1 MKKIYK
7 IATLCLAILASS
19 ASFAQ
24 YDAGDTTVINTIKTT
39 NFSVGTTLNWSDSD
53 PGNWMGVVWDTTVTP
68 YRIIELELS
77 GSSTNGGNTNNGQ
90 NTTLG
95 PINYSYSSQTFNVT
109 GVTPDITGTL
119 DVSGLSELNKLFLN
133 QNPNL
138 TGLNITGLTKLEYLY
153 FGQSGLLTLDASG
166 VTSLIQVKGPVNNN
180 LKSADFTGCSGLK
193 HTKLSWGMDS
203 LVSVNYTGCTSL
215 EHLTQKN
222 APLVSSLDISAT
234 TSLLKIAVPSRL
246 GKGGGG
252 LTSLPTGLSANTNLR
267 ALGLAQQSFSGTID
281 LSPFDSLFRFSVRK
295 NYFTKII
302 GTEGLTLLNRHN
314 GDDNNLTL
322 TDAAQLH
329 NDTSASG
336 TVDYDPQ
343 GLSYGQNTV
352 LLPDSLDMSAEDSID
367 INGTMASTT
376 FTLYNEAGVMQ
387 SSNSTGVFTFDTA
400 TTGCYYVVLVNS
412 GVTVTTDTICVVAT
426 AAFANVTLDNVD
438 FGSVELGSTSTRTL
452 TVSNSGNATLNV
464 SNITLP
470 TGYTSSATTGTV
482 AGGGSTD
489 FTVTFAP
496 TIAQTYAGMIDVASD
511 ASASGGSNSVS
522 ITGTGIVVDNTGIS
536 DEENAL
542 VSFYPNPTA
551 DVLYVKDNT
560 NKFSTFAIYDV
571 NGTLVKEFNLQNS
584 VAQID
589 ARDLTTGIYFVRSVD
604 GSINRKIIK
613 Y

>member
-1 MKKIYK
+1 MNKLYK
-7 IATLCLAILASS
+7 SLAISLILLASS
-19 ASFAQ
+19 TSFAQ

-39 NFSVGTTLNWSDSD
+39 NFGVGTTLNWSDSD

-68 YRIIELELS
+68 YRIIELELASS
-77 GSSTNGGNTNNGQ
+77 GSNGGNTNNGQ
-90 NTTLG
+90 NTTFG
-95 PINYSYSSQTFNVT
+95 PINYSYSSQTHTVT
-109 GVTPDITGTL
+109 GATTDLTGTL
-119 DVSGLSELNKLFLN
+119 DVSGLSELKKLFLN
-133 QNPNL
+133 RNPNL
-138 TGLNITGLTKLEYLY
+138 TGLNVSGLTKLEYLY
-153 FGQSGLLTLDASG
+153 SARCNFSILDVSGI
-166 VTSLIQVKGPVNNN
+166 TSLIQVKSGKNSNM
-180 LKSADFTGCSGLK
+180 KSADFSGCSGLK
-193 HTKLSWGMDS
+193 HVKLAWDFDS
-203 LVSVNYTGCTSL
+203 LESVNYAGCTSL

-222 APLVSSLDISAT
+222 APLISSLDVSAT
-234 TSLLKIAVPSRL
+234 TSLLKISVTSGNGR
-246 GKGGGG
+246 GGGG

-267 ALGLAQQSFSGTID
+267 AIGLAQQSFSGTID
-281 LSPFDSLFRFSVRK
+281 LSPFDSLFRFSVRR

-302 GTEGLTLLNRHN
+302 GTEGLTLLNRHK
-314 GDDNNLTL
+314 GDNNNLTI

-329 NDTSASG
+329 NDTNASG

-367 INGTMASTT
+367 INGTMTSTT

-496 TIAQTYAGMIDVASD
+496 TMAQTYAGMIDVASD
-511 ASASGGSNSVS
+511 ASASGGSNSVL

-542 VSFYPNPTA
+542 VSFYPNPTT

-571 NGTLVKEFNLQNS
+571 NGTLVKEFKLQNS

-604 GSINRKIIK
+604 GKINRKIVK